1 MKEKQ
6 FHGEH
11 FSPGQGKRPDQ
22 YEKSAKAAAYA
33 IASIVVLFLAAVLA
47 TVISVIT

>member
-6 FHGEH
+6 FHGEQ

-22 YEKSAKAAAYA
+22 YQDSAKAAAYA
-33 IASIVVLFLAAVLA
+33 IASIIVLYLAAILA
-47 TVISVIT
+47 IVISTIT